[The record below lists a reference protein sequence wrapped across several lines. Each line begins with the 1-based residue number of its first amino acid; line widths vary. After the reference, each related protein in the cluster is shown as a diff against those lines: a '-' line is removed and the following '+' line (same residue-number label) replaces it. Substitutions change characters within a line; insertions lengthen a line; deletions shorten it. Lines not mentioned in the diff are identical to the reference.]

1 MRRLLT
7 TSAMLLLALVLA
19 ASGAG
24 QQTAEK
30 VLNIV
35 VTWEPVAELA
45 WDASP
50 TPTVVGYHAY
60 RSDQN
65 GGPYVRL
72 NSAVIPGLTYDD
84 ETVEK
89 GLTYYYVV
97 RALDANGLESVPSNQ
112 ATAVVPW
119 ESGG

>member
-1 MRRLLT
+1 MRRFLT
-7 TSAMLLLALVLA
+7 TSAMLLLAVVLA

-35 VTWEPVAELA
+35 VAWEPVAGLA

-50 TPTVVGYHAY
+50 SPTVVGYHAY
-60 RSDQN
+60 RAEQD
-65 GGPYVRL
+65 GGPYARL
-72 NSAVIPGLTYDD
+72 NAALIPGLTYDD

-97 RALDANGLESVPSNQ
+97 RALDANGRLSVYSNQ

>member
-1 MRRLLT
+1 MKHYLT
-7 TSAMLLLALVLA
+7 TLSMLVLA
-19 ASGAG
+19 VFLTASAV

-35 VTWEPVAELA
+35 VAWEPVVMLT

-50 TPTVVGYHAY
+50 TPTVVGYNAY
-60 RSDQN
+60 RSELD
-65 GGPYVRL
+65 GGPYAQL
-72 NSAVIPGLTYDD
+72 NAVLIPGLIYAD

-97 RALDANGLESVPSNQ
+97 RAVSADGRESPNSNQ
-112 ATAVVPW
+112 ATAVIPQ
-119 ESGG
+119 ETGS

>member
-1 MRRLLT
+1 
-7 TSAMLLLALVLA
+7 MLLLAVVLA
-19 ASGAG
+19 ASGVG

-35 VTWEPVAELA
+35 VTWEPVAYLA

-60 RSDQN
+60 RSEQD
-65 GGPYVRL
+65 GGPYARL
-72 NSAVIPGLTYDD
+72 NAALIPDLTYDD
-84 ETVEK
+84 QTVEK

-97 RALDANGLESVPSNQ
+97 RAVDADSQESVNSNQ
-112 ATAVVPW
+112 ARAIVPLVP
-119 ESGG
+119 GG

>member
-1 MRRLLT
+1 
-7 TSAMLLLALVLA
+7 MLFLALVLA

-35 VTWEPVAELA
+35 VTWEPVVGLA
-45 WDASP
+45 WGASP
-50 TPTVVGYHAY
+50 TPVVVGYHAY
-60 RSDQN
+60 RSEQD
-65 GGPYVRL
+65 GGPYARL
-72 NSAVIPGLTYDD
+72 SAALILGLTYDD

-97 RALDANGLESVPSNQ
+97 RAVNANGGESVNSNQ
-112 ATAVVPW
+112 ATAAVPW
-119 ESGG
+119 GMG

>member
-1 MRRLLT
+1 VKSLLT
-7 TSAMLLLALVLA
+7 MLMLAVFLA
-19 ASGAG
+19 ASGT

-30 VLNIV
+30 VLDVV
-35 VTWEPVAELA
+35 VTWEPVVELA

-50 TPTVVGYHAY
+50 TPAVVGYNAY
-60 RSDQN
+60 RSELD
-65 GGPYVRL
+65 GGPYARL
-72 NSAVIPGLTYDD
+72 NAGTIPGLTYDD

-97 RALDANGLESVPSNQ
+97 RAVDASSRESVNSNQ
-112 ATAVVPW
+112 ATAVIPW

>member
-1 MRRLLT
+1 MKSRV
-7 TSAMLLLALVLA
+7 APLLLLGLAIVLM
-19 ASGAG
+19 ASTV

-35 VTWEPVAELA
+35 VIWEPVVELT

-50 TPTVVGYHAY
+50 SAGVVGYNIY
-60 RSDQN
+60 RSEQD

-72 NSAVIPGLTYDD
+72 NVVVVPDLIYTD

-97 RALDANGLESVPSNQ
+97 RAVDASSKESMNSNQ
-112 ATAVVPW
+112 ATAVIPQ
-119 ESGG
+119 EMGS